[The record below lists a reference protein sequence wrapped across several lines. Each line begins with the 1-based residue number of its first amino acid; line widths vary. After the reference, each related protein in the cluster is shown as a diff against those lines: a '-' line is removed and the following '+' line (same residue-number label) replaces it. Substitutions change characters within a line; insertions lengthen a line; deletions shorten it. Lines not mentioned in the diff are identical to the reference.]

1 MRVGRIAA
9 VIAMWA
15 AITSWTAARCG
26 ESENAY
32 NATMLSGIDGGEIAA
47 RGLSDLGVVVGAART
62 HVGTWHAVEWVAGAT
77 RELDP
82 TWQSSVARSID
93 DSGIVVGD
101 VDVGEGQW
109 RAAAFERSGT
119 TLLPFAGDFLATRAV
134 AIYGGRYVAIN
145 ASSSNPANNAAFLAD
160 REDGWRLH
168 EFGMAPGYRS
178 IHLSW
183 IGSRNRAVGSFGGN
197 ERGARSV
204 SASGTRTA
212 FVAGSEGIRTLGTLG
227 GLRSEATS
235 ANDDNVVVGWSEIAQ
250 AELGGWGR
258 SRRAFVFVDGKMKDL
273 GTLGGRN
280 SWALSVGVDNTVV
293 GGSEDGEARRRAFVW
308 KHGKMA
314 DLNTLVGSFAECVM
328 EEAVGINSK
337 GQVVAN
343 GTEVRRVGR
352 KCSVLLTPSQSASLS
367 NRTDSRQ

>member
-1 MRVGRIAA
+1 VRVGRITV

-15 AITSWTAARCG
+15 AMTSCTTARCG
-26 ESENAY
+26 ESGSAY
-32 NATMLSGIDGGEIAA
+32 NATMLPGIDGGEIAA

-82 TWQSSVARSID
+82 TWRSSVARSID

-109 RAAAFERSGT
+109 RAAAFENSGT
-119 TLLPFAGDFLATRAV
+119 TLLPFAGGFLATRAV
-134 AIYGGRYVAIN
+134 AIYGGRYVAID
-145 ASSSNPANNAAFLAD
+145 ASSSNPANNAAFVAD
-160 REDGWRLH
+160 REDGWKLR
-168 EFGMAPGYRS
+168 EFGRESGYES
-178 IHLSW
+178 IHLTW
-183 IGSRNRAVGSFGGN
+183 IGSKTRAVGSFGGK
-197 ERGARSV
+197 RTDGRRVSV
-204 SASGTRTA
+204 SGTRTA
-212 FVAGSEGIRTLGTLG
+212 FVAGDEGIRTLGTLG

-235 ANDDNVVVGWSEIAQ
+235 ANDDGVVVGWSEIAQ
-250 AELGGWGR
+250 PEPGGWGR

-314 DLNTLVGSFAECVM
+314 DLNALVGSFAECVM
-328 EEAVGINSK
+328 EEAVDINSK

-343 GTEVRRVGR
+343 GTETRRVGR

-367 NRTDSRQ
+367 ARAELR